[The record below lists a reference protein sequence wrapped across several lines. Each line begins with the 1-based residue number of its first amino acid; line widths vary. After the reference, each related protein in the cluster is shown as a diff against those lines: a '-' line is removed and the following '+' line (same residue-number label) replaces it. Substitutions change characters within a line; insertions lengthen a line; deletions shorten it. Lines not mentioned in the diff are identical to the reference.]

1 MDTHNIDLMVLA
13 RKDGRALDALLGQ
26 RIRHRR
32 RARNMSLKDLAEN
45 SGISI
50 GLLSQIERGLSSPSL
65 RVLAGLADALQ
76 LGLADL
82 FSDHTIAQPSAEKL
96 VVRAEERKKLTFWRT
111 GISKELLTPPDDEST
126 LDIFIVVVEPGGTS
140 GSQLY
145 SHEGEEAGTVLEGSL
160 SINVEGREYRLQ
172 AGDSFR
178 FASTRQHSFWNPG
191 TAPARVMWVNA
202 RPAQGKKP
210 RRNTAR

>member
-1 MDTHNIDLMVLA
+1 LDTHNVDLMVLA
-13 RKDGRALDALLGQ
+13 RKDGRALDALLGE

-32 RARNMSLKDLAEN
+32 RSRNMSLKDLAES

-82 FSDHTIAQPSAEKL
+82 FSDSVATPQDEKI
-96 VVRAEERKKLTFWRT
+96 VVRAVERKQLTFWRT
-111 GISKELLTPPDDEST
+111 GISKELLTPPAENST
-126 LDIFIVVVEPGGTS
+126 LDIFLVVLEPGGTS

-145 SHEGEEAGTVLEGSL
+145 SHEGEEAGTVLEGSIA
-160 SINVEGREYRLQ
+160 INVEGKEYRLQ

-178 FASTRQHSFWNPG
+178 FTSTRQHSFWNPG
-191 TAPARVMWVNA
+191 ASSARVLWVNA
-202 RPAQGKKP
+202 RPPQQKKP
-210 RRNTAR
+210 KRRAAR